1 VFCVADDEHT
11 ARLRL
16 LLVDAKA
23 RGRGLGSQLVDT
35 CLQFARAAGY
45 RRMVL
50 WTNHPLT
57 SARGIYLGA
66 GFELVAEEAHHSYG
80 ADLVGQTYAR
90 DL

>member
-1 VFCVADDEHT
+1 
-11 ARLRL
+11 
-16 LLVDAKA
+16 
-23 RGRGLGSQLVDT
+23 
-35 CLQFARAAGY
+35 
-45 RRMVL
+45 MVL